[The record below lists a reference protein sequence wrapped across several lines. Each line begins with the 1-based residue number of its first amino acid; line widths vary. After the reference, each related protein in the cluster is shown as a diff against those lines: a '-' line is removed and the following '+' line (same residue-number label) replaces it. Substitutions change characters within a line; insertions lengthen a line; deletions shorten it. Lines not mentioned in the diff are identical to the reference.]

1 MDLSFSPEDL
11 AFQQEVRDWIAG
23 AYDDDLRHKMSQSKN
38 GYLDK
43 AGQVK
48 WQKKLSDRGWAAPDW
63 PVEWGGAGFT
73 PSQRYIYNMELS
85 LAGTPNPSPM
95 GLKMCAPVILAF
107 GTEEQKRQH
116 LPPILS
122 SDIWWCQGYSEPG
135 AGSDLASLQMKAER
149 DGDDYILNGSKI
161 WTTQAQWA
169 DWMFCLVR
177 TSTEGK
183 PQNGISFLLLR
194 MDSPGI
200 QIKPLPTLDGPAEGQ
215 QEINQVFFDN
225 VRVPIANRIGE
236 ENKGWTYAKYLLEF
250 ERGNAYAPGLMNMI
264 KKVRKI
270 ASVEQADDGGR
281 LIDDPD
287 FRSKIANLEISVE
300 ALNAAELRIFSGRGA
315 GKAVGPASSML
326 KCAGS
331 EAQQAITELTL
342 EAVGTY
348 ASPFVRDT
356 WARAKPILLLCIQAA
371 TSSSDLLLSITCLSA
386 SFISLLAISN
396 WRMSNCLRLLNNSGC
411 LLK

>member
-1 MDLSFSPEDL
+1 MDLAFSPEDL
-11 AFQQEVRDWIAG
+11 AFQQEVRDWIAT
-23 AYDDDLRHKMSQSKN
+23 AYGDGLRRQMAQSKN

-48 WQKKLSDRGWAAPDW
+48 WQKKLFERGWVAPDW
-63 PVEWGGAGFT
+63 PVELGGTGFS
-73 PSQRYIYNMELS
+73 PSQRYIFNMELA
-85 LAGTPNPSPM
+85 LAGTPHPSPM
-95 GLKMCAPVILAF
+95 GLKMCAPVIMAF
-107 GTEEQKRQH
+107 GTEEQKAQH

-135 AGSDLASLQMKAER
+135 SGSDLASLKMSAVR
-149 DGDDYILNGSKI
+149 DGDDYVLNGSKI
-161 WTTQAQWA
+161 WTTHAQWA

-200 QIKPLPTLDGPAEGQ
+200 QIKSLPTLDGPAEGE

-225 VRVPIANRIGE
+225 VRVPVANRIGE

-250 ERGNAYAPGLMNMI
+250 ERGNAYAPGLMNALR
-264 KKVRKI
+264 KVKKI
-270 ASVEQADDGGR
+270 AALERSDDGGA

-287 FRSKIANLEISVE
+287 FRDRIANLEIAVE
-300 ALNAAELRIFSGRGA
+300 SLNATELRIFSGRSA
-315 GKAVGPASSML
+315 GKAVGAVSSML

-348 ASPFVRDT
+348 AAPYVQDT
-356 WARAKPILLLCIQAA
+356 WTPTNEGRAGPDYAAPAAPAYFNFRKASIYAGSNEIQRNIMAK
-371 TSSSDLLLSITCLSA
+371 LVLGL
-386 SFISLLAISN
+386 
-396 WRMSNCLRLLNNSGC
+396 
-411 LLK
+411 